1 MGQAKTVV
9 LGLGNRIYSDDAVGV
24 FAIQLLEKS
33 SSIPHGVTLIEG
45 GTLGLAL
52 LPYVSGATRWL
63 VLDAVDVAAAP
74 GTIVQLAGEELRALP
89 RGASAHDAGLSDLAA
104 ALHLLGED
112 PPETVLLGVQPGSVA
127 LGTTLSPPV
136 EKALP
141 QLVETALALLKEW
154 AQNDLRQERNRET
167 ARPDAPAATPAARAA
182 RP

>member
-1 MGQAKTVV
+1 MGQTKTVV

-24 FAIQLLEKS
+24 FAVQLLEKS
-33 SSIPHGVTLIEG
+33 SIIPEGVTLIEG

-63 VLDAVDVAAAP
+63 VLDAVDVAASP

-89 RGASAHDAGLSDLAA
+89 RGASAHEAGLSDLAA

-112 PPETVLLGVQPGSVA
+112 PPETVLLGVQPGCIA
-127 LGTTLSPPV
+127 LGATLSPPV

-141 QLVETALALLKEW
+141 QLVETALALLNAW
-154 AQNDLRQERNRET
+154 AQGDLRQERIGKT
-167 ARPDAPAATPAARAA
+167 ARPDVPAAIPAFRAA
-182 RP
+182 QH